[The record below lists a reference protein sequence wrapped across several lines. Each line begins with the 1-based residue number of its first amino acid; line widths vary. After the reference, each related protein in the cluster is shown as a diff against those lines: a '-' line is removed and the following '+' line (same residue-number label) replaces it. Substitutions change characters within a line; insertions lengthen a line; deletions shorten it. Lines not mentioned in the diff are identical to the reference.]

1 MEIWRIP
8 EFTQFDST
16 KSMMRNLP
24 PKGVA
29 GLQRCAVRSR
39 SRSPRPPA
47 MMMASVPPVRRL
59 TYRPDEARA
68 GWRTMSRTTPHA
80 ASPAQPR
87 HRRPRRLRRSQPFH
101 QSELVGVREQ
111 LVPRVDADL
120 GPELAALLWLDIERE
135 HHGAVRVLL
144 LGRREARLP
153 EAFAGRLVVGGLRRG
168 GELRLRQQAPGDELH
183 APVRG
188 GEPGQP
194 RRRAPPPPL
203 APRPNARCIGA

>member
-1 MEIWRIP
+1 MEIGRSP
-8 EFTQFDST
+8 KCTHSDST
-16 KSMMRNLP
+16 KSRMRNWP
-24 PKGVA
+24 PKAVA
-29 GLQRCAVRSR
+29 GFHRSAV
-39 SRSPRPPA
+39 SPRTRPPPPPA

-87 HRRPRRLRRSQPFH
+87 RRRPRRHRRSQPFH

-111 LVPRVDADL
+111 LVPRVDAEL
-120 GPELAALLWLDIERE
+120 GPELAALLRLDIERE

-153 EAFAGRLVVGGLRRG
+153 EAFAGRLVVGGQRRG
-168 GELRLRQQAPGDELH
+168 GELSL
-183 APVRG
+183 
-188 GEPGQP
+188 GQ
-194 RRRAPPPPL
+194 
-203 APRPNARCIGA
+203 

>member
-1 MEIWRIP
+1 MEIWRMP

-47 MMMASVPPVRRL
+47 MMTASVPPVRRL

-68 GWRTMSRTTPHA
+68 GWRTMSRTTPDA

-87 HRRPRRLRRSQPFH
+87 HGRPRRLRRSQPFH
-101 QSELVGVREQ
+101 QPELVGVREQ

-120 GPELAALLWLDIERE
+120 GPELAALLRFDIERE

-153 EAFAGRLVVGGLRRG
+153 EALAGRLVVGGQRRG
-168 GELRLRQQAPGDELH
+168 GGPRPRAKSPGGRPH
-183 APVRG
+183 PHRPRG
-188 GEPGQP
+188 G
-194 RRRAPPPPL
+194 A
-203 APRPNARCIGA
+203 

>member
-1 MEIWRIP
+1 
-8 EFTQFDST
+8 
-16 KSMMRNLP
+16 MMRTFP
-24 PKGVA
+24 RRGGA
-29 GLQRCAVRSR
+29 GLRGCAVGARSR
-39 SRSPRPPA
+39 PPRPPA

-153 EAFAGRLVVGGLRRG
+153 EAFAGRLVVGGQRRG
-168 GELRLRQQAPGDELH
+168 GGVGPGPQAPGGEH
-183 APVRG
+183 HPPSPG
-188 GEPGQP
+188 GGA
-194 RRRAPPPPL
+194 APPPPPGRPH
-203 APRPNARCIGA
+203 PRPPPPNPGATRGEAEGPPGA

>member
-1 MEIWRIP
+1 MEIWRMP

-24 PKGVA
+24 PEGGA
-29 GLQRCAVRSR
+29 GWQRGAARAR
-39 SRSPRPPA
+39 GGWPPPPA

-68 GWRTMSRTTPHA
+68 GWRTMGRTTPHA

-87 HRRPRRLRRSQPFH
+87 HRRPRRHRRSQPSH

-120 GPELAALLWLDIERE
+120 GPELAALLRLDIERE

-144 LGRREARLP
+144 LGRRETRLP
-153 EAFAGRLVVGGLRRG
+153 EAFAGPLVVGGQRRG
-168 GELRLRQQAPGDELH
+168 GRLGP
-183 APVRG
+183 
-188 GEPGQP
+188 
-194 RRRAPPPPL
+194 
-203 APRPNARCIGA
+203 